1 MTERA
6 ITIVTVK
13 GGEMIGHSVVVYDAV
28 ELTGVFKE
36 EFGMRRQFCSA

>member
-6 ITIVTVK
+6 VTIVTVK
-13 GGEMIGHSVVVYDAV
+13 DGETIGHSVVVHDAV

-36 EFGMRRQFCSA
+36 GFGMRRQFCSA